1 MAASTSAD
9 DLSRL
14 TGAASPRS
22 DFSLDFSIR
31 AGVAEAPARSSFSVD
46 VAGSAMLEWRV
57 LCLSDQSQALI
68 VGRREVGIDLSAM
81 TDEDLAK
88 PLRRWPNAIDDGFV
102 AIGKGAEWQVTL
114 APTSS
119 FDLFATLDDDGSLL
133 LASTVAK
140 LLEQRRSDTKLDL
153 HALADRFIGALTVDS
168 ADTVAWGVKRI
179 IGGHEVKA
187 GGGRLAVSRWWEPRR
202 LAIHSALPL
211 KRAGADLRR
220 IAEEVVRRNLP
231 AEGPVGVHLSGGRDS
246 SVLCALAASQLADQG
261 RTVHALTALPCA
273 TLPQADEHYQFDE
286 GEAAAATAARYCN
299 VEHHLF
305 RPKPLPL
312 ASILD
317 ELHRKIGEPIHQ
329 PVSLGWIWPH
339 LTRCAELGLPTLLTG
354 DSGNF
359 TVSAGGLLN
368 LSDVWREEGLLHW
381 IRTSAT
387 ISRSGGVTMR
397 DLVRESF
404 GGSLPLPLYQ
414 AGRKRGQPAILVND
428 FSFYKGG
435 MRDKLRALST
445 QNEDPRPPASA
456 RALVQEI
463 AANRCNPMP
472 LGRFEFGVELLAPW
486 NDRRLFELILSV
498 PSSLLASA
506 PDRRLLFD
514 EAFGDLLPDD
524 VLRPRKRGQ
533 QNVDFH
539 AALDALDL
547 QAAVERYRASARCR
561 EMIDLDRLGEA
572 AVRWPI
578 DRRTDLRHLSYWIG
592 QFLPALSLAS
602 YLNSL
607 DFPAAG
613 ASAKSLERLHAGHEP
628 HTG

>member
-1 MAASTSAD
+1 
-9 DLSRL
+9 
-14 TGAASPRS
+14 
-22 DFSLDFSIR
+22 
-31 AGVAEAPARSSFSVD
+31 
-46 VAGSAMLEWRV
+46 MLEWRA
-57 LCLSDQSQALI
+57 LRLPDQSQVLF
-68 VGRREVGIDLSAM
+68 VRRREVGTDLSTM
-81 TDEDLAK
+81 TDEGLAQA
-88 PLRRWPNAIDDGFV
+88 LRRWPDVIDDGFV
-102 AIGKGAEWQVTL
+102 VIGRGAEWQVTL

-119 FDLFATLDDDGSLL
+119 FDLFATLDEDGSLL
-133 LASTVAK
+133 LASTVAA
-140 LLEQRRSDTKLDL
+140 LREQRRRYARLDL
-153 HALADRFIGALTVDS
+153 DALADRFAGALTVDS
-168 ADTVAWGVKRI
+168 ADTVARGVKRI
-179 IGGHEVKA
+179 IGGHEVIA
-187 GGGRLAVSRWWEPRR
+187 GGGQLAVSRWWEPRR
-202 LAIHSALPL
+202 LAIHRDLTL

-220 IAEEVVRRNLP
+220 IAEEVLRRYLP

-246 SVLCALAASQLADQG
+246 SVLCALTARQLADQG
-261 RTVHALTALPCA
+261 RKVHALTALPCA
-273 TLPQADEHYQFDE
+273 NLPEADGYYQFDE
-286 GEAAAATAARYCN
+286 GAAAAATAARYQN

-312 ASILD
+312 ARILD
-317 ELHRKIGEPIHQ
+317 ELHRQIGEPIHQ
-329 PVSLGWIWPH
+329 SVSLGWIWPQ
-339 LTRCAELGLPTLLTG
+339 LARCAELGLPTLLTG

-387 ISRSGGVTMR
+387 IARTDGVTMR

-414 AGRKRGQPAILVND
+414 AGRKRGQPAILAND
-428 FSFYKGG
+428 FLFVRGALRG
-435 MRDKLRALST
+435 KLLAISAGR
-445 QNEDPRPPASA
+445 EDPRPPASA
-456 RALVQEI
+456 RSLIQEI

-486 NDRRLFELILSV
+486 NDRTLFELILSV
-498 PSSLLASA
+498 PSSMLASA

-514 EAFGDLLPDD
+514 EAFMDLVPDD
-524 VLRPRKRGQ
+524 VMRPSKRGQ

-539 AALDALDL
+539 AAVERLDL
-547 QAAVERYRASARCR
+547 ETAVERYRASAQCR
-561 EMIDLDRLGEA
+561 EVIDLDRLGDA
-572 AVRWPI
+572 AARWPTE
-578 DRRTDLRHLSYWIG
+578 RRTDMRHLSYWIG

-613 ASAKSLERLHAGHEP
+613 ASAKSPERLHAEHES